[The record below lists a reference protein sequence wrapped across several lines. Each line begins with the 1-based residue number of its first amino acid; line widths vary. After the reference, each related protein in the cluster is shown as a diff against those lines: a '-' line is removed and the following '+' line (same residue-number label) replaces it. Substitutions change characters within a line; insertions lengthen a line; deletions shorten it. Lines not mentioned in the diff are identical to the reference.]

1 MGINKSD
8 TIVFIYKINKYIHGW
23 EGGFY
28 EAETKL

>member
-8 TIVFIYKINKYIHGW
+8 TIVFIYKINKYIHGR

-28 EAETKL
+28 EAKTKL

>member
-8 TIVFIYKINKYIHGW
+8 TIVFIYIINKYIHGR

-28 EAETKL
+28 EAETKI

>member
-8 TIVFIYKINKYIHGW
+8 TIVFIYKINTYMDGK
-23 EGGFY
+23 GGFY